1 MASRVTTGQSAGEAA
16 WTYLAEQ
23 HPGVP
28 RQDLSVLKLE
38 QGWLIQTLADPDDPA
53 AERLVLLVN
62 RYGFVEEVGRNSVS
76 RQNAHRYL
84 SGMGAEGAAVR
95 AS

>member
-16 WTYLAEQ
+16 WAYLAEQ
-23 HPGVP
+23 HPKVP

-38 QGWLIQTLADPDDPA
+38 QGWLIQTVADPDDPG

-62 RYGFVEEVGRNSVS
+62 RYGFVEEVGNKSVS

-84 SGMGAEGAAVR
+84 SGMGAVGAAGK